1 MTAIIEGDSSKPELT
16 DQEIKQRVLEQLDS
30 SVGHVR
36 IVTVDLHG
44 VPRSKLVTA
53 RHFRSVITHGHPY
66 ALALLAADMWQAIP
80 DEETIL
86 TSDIGWGN
94 GILVPDLRTFIRLP
108 WTRDT
113 AQVMADCFSRDMES
127 QPAARQV
134 LQAIVQRAAA
144 AGFEPVFGSEMEFY
158 VYRPELGDQG
168 YDAVFTRQSWF
179 SANALGQVQEFL
191 DKLFDVTRGMGLPLY
206 EVMAEHGAG
215 QLEYNLE
222 PGSGV
227 QAIDNLVNLKIAT
240 KEVAQSVG
248 LRATFLSR
256 PTNQWETPPSGYHLH
271 QMLRDE
277 SGANAFYDP
286 DAADG
291 LSTTC
296 LHYIGGQL
304 AHTMAM
310 TGIAAPTVT
319 AYKRY
324 VPGTVAPIRVSWGL
338 DNRSAVI
345 RAIPAGSNTHLEN
358 RLGSSDAN
366 PYLLAAVCVAA
377 GLLGIE
383 QEIDPGPPGA
393 GDLFKDERYQKL
405 PSTLIEGVNQY
416 ADDKQLADLM
426 GADFTRIYTSV
437 MRRDW
442 QRYAEHVSDWEIRE
456 YRDLL

>member
-1 MTAIIEGDSSKPELT
+1 MSTTIAGDASKPELT
-16 DQEIKQRVLEQLDS
+16 AQEIKQRVLKELDG
-30 SVGHVR
+30 SVAQVR
-36 IVTVDLHG
+36 IVTLDLHG
-44 VPRSKLVTA
+44 VPRSKLLSA
-53 RHFRSVITHGHPY
+53 RHFRSVITDGHPY
-66 ALALLAADMWQAIP
+66 ALALLAADLWQGIP
-80 DEETIL
+80 EEETIL

-94 GILVPDLRTFIRLP
+94 GILVPDLRTFTRLP
-108 WTRDT
+108 WTRGT
-113 AQVMADCFSRDMES
+113 AQVMADCFSRDMVPQAS
-127 QPAARQV
+127 ARQV
-134 LQAIVQRAAA
+134 LASIVQRAAA

-158 VYRPELGDQG
+158 VYRPELGEQG

-179 SANALGQVQEFL
+179 SANALGQVQEFI
-191 DKLFDVTRGMGLPLY
+191 DKLFDVTREMGLPLY
-206 EVMAEHGAG
+206 EIMAEHGAG

-227 QAIDNLVNLKIAT
+227 AAIDNLVSLKIVT
-240 KEVAQSVG
+240 KEIAQSLG
-248 LRATFLSR
+248 LRATFFSR
-256 PTNQWETPPSGYHLH
+256 PTNMWETPPSGYHLH
-271 QMLRDE
+271 QMLKDE
-277 SGANAFYDP
+277 AGGNAFYDP
-286 DAADG
+286 DAPDG
-291 LSTTC
+291 LSSTC

-324 VPGTVAPIRVSWGL
+324 VPGTVAPIRVGWGV
-338 DNRSAVI
+338 DNRSAVV
-345 RAIPAGSNTHLEN
+345 RAIPAGFNTHLEN

-383 QEIDPGPPGA
+383 QKIDPGPPGS
-393 GDLFKDERYQKL
+393 GDMFKDERYQKL
-405 PSTLIEGVNQY
+405 PSTLIEGINYY
-416 ADDKQLADLM
+416 ADDVQLAELM

>member
-1 MTAIIEGDSSKPELT
+1 MTASAGRDSDMGRT
-16 DQEIKQRVLEQLDS
+16 ADQVRQDVLDALDGP
-30 SVGHVR
+30 VAHVR

-53 RHFRSVITHGHPY
+53 RHFRGVITHGHPY
-66 ALALLAADMWQAIP
+66 ALALLAADMWQGIP
-80 DEETIL
+80 EEETIL
-86 TSDIGWGN
+86 TSDMGWGN
-94 GILVPDLRTFIRLP
+94 GILVPDLRTFTRLP

-113 AQVMADCFSRDMES
+113 AQVMADCFSRDMVP

-134 LQAIVQRAAA
+134 LAALLQRAAA
-144 AGFEPVFGSEMEFY
+144 AGFEPVFGSELEFY
-158 VYRPELGDQG
+158 VYRPDLGDQG
-168 YDAVFTRQSWF
+168 FDAVFTRQSWF
-179 SANALGQVQEFL
+179 SANALGQVQEFI
-191 DKLFDVTRGMGLPLY
+191 DKLFDAARDMGLPLY
-206 EVMAEHGAG
+206 EIMAEHGAG
-215 QLEYNLE
+215 QLEFNLE

-227 QAIDNLVNLKIAT
+227 QAIDDLVSLKIAT

-256 PTNQWETPPSGYHLH
+256 PTNLWETPPSGYHLH
-271 QMLRDE
+271 QMLKDE

-286 DAADG
+286 DAPDG
-291 LSTTC
+291 LSANC

-319 AYKRY
+319 AYKRF
-324 VPGTVAPIRVSWGL
+324 VPGTVAPIRVGWGV
-338 DNRSAVI
+338 DNRSAVV
-345 RAIPAGSNTHLEN
+345 RAIPAGLNTHIEN

-383 QEIDPGPPGA
+383 QKIDPGPPGS
-393 GDLFKDERYQKL
+393 GDMFRDERYPKL
-405 PSTLIEGVNQY
+405 PATLIEGVNHY
-416 ADDKQLADLM
+416 ADDEQLTDLM

-437 MRRDW
+437 IRRDW

>member
-1 MTAIIEGDSSKPELT
+1 VTVFAGRDSDMGRTA
-16 DQEIKQRVLEQLDS
+16 DQVRQDVLDALDGP
-30 SVGHVR
+30 VAHVR

-53 RHFRSVITHGHPY
+53 RHFRGVITHGHPY
-66 ALALLAADMWQAIP
+66 ALALLAADMWQGIP
-80 DEETIL
+80 EEETIL
-86 TSDIGWGN
+86 TSDMGWGN
-94 GILVPDLRTFIRLP
+94 GILVPDLRTFTRLP

-113 AQVMADCFSRDMES
+113 AQVMADCFSRDMVP

-134 LQAIVQRAAA
+134 LAALLQRAAA
-144 AGFEPVFGSEMEFY
+144 ARFEPVFGSELEFY

-168 YDAVFTRQSWF
+168 FDAVFTRQSWF
-179 SANALGQVQEFL
+179 SANALGQVQEFI
-191 DKLFDVTRGMGLPLY
+191 DKLFDAARDMGLPLY
-206 EVMAEHGAG
+206 EIMAEHGAG
-215 QLEYNLE
+215 QLEFNLE

-227 QAIDNLVNLKIAT
+227 QAIDDLVSLKIAT

-256 PTNQWETPPSGYHLH
+256 PTNLWETPPSGYHLH
-271 QMLRDE
+271 QMLKDE

-286 DAADG
+286 DAPDG
-291 LSTTC
+291 LSANC

-319 AYKRY
+319 AYKRF
-324 VPGTVAPIRVSWGL
+324 VPGTVAPIRVGWGV
-338 DNRSAVI
+338 DNRSAVV
-345 RAIPAGSNTHLEN
+345 RAIPAGLNTHIEN

-383 QEIDPGPPGA
+383 QKIDPGPPGA
-393 GDLFKDERYQKL
+393 GDMFRDERYPKL
-405 PSTLIEGVNQY
+405 PATLIEGVNQY
-416 ADDKQLADLM
+416 AADEQLTDLM

-437 MRRDW
+437 IRRDW